1 MSLGAP
7 TLWGMAGRDDVER
20 VRQSTNLVAM
30 FEAVTTVKKSGAS
43 WQAICPFHSE
53 KTPSLSIDPG
63 RGLFHCFGCDEGGD
77 VFTFLQLTEGL
88 EFREALQELADR
100 AGITLAAT
108 PGADRNREKRRR
120 LLDAVEEA
128 GRFYRDFFNQSK
140 EREAAAARDYVR
152 GRGYGREIVEKFGL
166 GFSPPGWDALSRYLH
181 QQGFAERVILE
192 AGLAKRNR
200 EGRLFDHIRGRL
212 IFPIR
217 NVSGALVG
225 FGGRA
230 LGDEQPKYLNTPETP
245 LYKKSE
251 LLYGLDM
258 ARAEISRAGR
268 AVVVEGYTDVIAFH
282 LADYPAAV
290 ATCGTALGKRHLEL
304 LGRFASTIILAF
316 DADAA
321 GERAA
326 VRGEEL
332 RISSNLDLDLRVA
345 MMPAGQDPADLV
357 KEQDG
362 PQLLREHVEQSESM
376 VRFHVRAILNRHD
389 LKDEVSQGRAM
400 SEAAPLI
407 ALRPNSGERDQLA
420 GYVAR
425 HTGMKLGTVRREIER
440 ARRSAR
446 PAESRSASSAPR
458 PAPGPGA
465 ESGPVRGEEIEPAQ
479 EGMIRHLLAGTAP
492 LKQVEMDLF
501 TGQGVEIAALLLE
514 AARKMKLPPGE
525 PVPLAGLGS
534 PGLEEMLRPLALLNK
549 PLEPAEDLLAYLRDK
564 RLKRRKEEL
573 RRLLLEAE
581 RRLDREEVSRISR
594 ELLQL

>member
-1 MSLGAP
+1 
-7 TLWGMAGRDDVER
+7 MAGRDDVER
-20 VRQSTNLVAM
+20 VRQSANLPAM
-30 FEAVTTVKKSGAS
+30 FEAVTTVKRSGAS

-63 RGLFHCFGCDEGGD
+63 RGLFHCFGCGEGGD

-140 EREAAAARDYVR
+140 EKEAAAARDYVR

-166 GFSPPGWDALSRYLH
+166 GFAPPAWDALSRFLH

-304 LGRFASTIILAF
+304 LGRFAPTVILAF

-362 PQLLREHVEQSESM
+362 PQLLRKHVEQSESM

-400 SEAAPLI
+400 GEAAPLI

-425 HTGMKLGTVRREIER
+425 HTGMNLGTVRREIER

-446 PAESRSASSAPR
+446 PVEPRTALSAPR
-458 PAPGPGA
+458 PTPGPNA
-465 ESGPVRGEEIEPAQ
+465 ESGPVREEEIEPAQ

-492 LKQVEMDLF
+492 LEQVELDLF
-501 TGQGVEIAALLLE
+501 TGQGMEVAAQLLE
-514 AARKMKLPPGE
+514 AARKMKLPPGK

-534 PGLEEMLRPLALLNK
+534 PLEEMLRPLALLNK
-549 PLEPAEDLLAYLRDK
+549 PLGPAEDLLAYLRDK
-564 RLKRRKEEL
+564 RLKRRKKEL
-573 RRLLLEAE
+573 RQLLLEAE

>member
-1 MSLGAP
+1 
-7 TLWGMAGRDDVER
+7 MAGRDDVER
-20 VRQSTNLVAM
+20 VRQSANLPAM
-30 FEAVTTVKKSGAS
+30 FEAVTTVKRSGAS

-63 RGLFHCFGCDEGGD
+63 RGLFHCFGCGEGGD

-140 EREAAAARDYVR
+140 EKEAAAARDYVR

-166 GFSPPGWDALSRYLH
+166 GFAPPAWDALSRFLH

-304 LGRFASTIILAF
+304 LGRFAPTVILAF

-362 PQLLREHVEQSESM
+362 PQLLRKHVEQSESM

-400 SEAAPLI
+400 GEAAPLI

-425 HTGMKLGTVRREIER
+425 HTGMNLGTVRREIER

-446 PAESRSASSAPR
+446 PAEPRTALSAPR
-458 PAPGPGA
+458 PALGPSA
-465 ESGPVRGEEIEPAQ
+465 ESGPVREEEIEPAQ

-492 LKQVEMDLF
+492 LEQVELDLF
-501 TGQGVEIAALLLE
+501 TGQGVEVAAQLLE
-514 AARKMKLPPGE
+514 AARKMKLPPGK

-534 PGLEEMLRPLALLNK
+534 PLEERLRPLALLNK
-549 PLEPAEDLLAYLRDK
+549 PLGPAEDLLAYLRDK
-564 RLKRRKEEL
+564 RLKRRKKEL
-573 RRLLLEAE
+573 RQLLLEAE

>member
-1 MSLGAP
+1 
-7 TLWGMAGRDDVER
+7 MAGRDDVER
-20 VRQSTNLVAM
+20 VRQSANLPAM
-30 FEAVTTVKKSGAS
+30 FEAVTTVKRSGAS

-63 RGLFHCFGCDEGGD
+63 RGLFHCFGCGEGGD

-140 EREAAAARDYVR
+140 EKEAAAARDYVQ

-166 GFSPPGWDALSRYLH
+166 GFAPPAWDALSRFLH

-230 LGDEQPKYLNTPETP
+230 LGDEQPKYLNTSETP

-258 ARAEISRAGR
+258 ARAEISRAGQ

-304 LGRFASTIILAF
+304 LGRFAPTVILAF

-362 PQLLREHVEQSESM
+362 PQLLRKHVEQSESM

-400 SEAAPLI
+400 GEAAPLI

-425 HTGMKLGTVRREIER
+425 HTGMNLGTVRREIER

-446 PAESRSASSAPR
+446 PVEPRTASSAPR
-458 PAPGPGA
+458 PTPGPSP
-465 ESGPVRGEEIEPAQ
+465 ESGPLREEEIEPAQ

-492 LKQVEMDLF
+492 LEQVELDLF
-501 TGQGVEIAALLLE
+501 TGQGMEVAAQLLE
-514 AARKMKLPPGE
+514 AARKMKLPPGK

-534 PGLEEMLRPLALLNK
+534 PLEEMLRPLALLNK
-549 PLEPAEDLLAYLRDK
+549 PLGPAEDLLAYLRDK
-564 RLKRRKEEL
+564 RLKRRKKEL
-573 RRLLLEAE
+573 RQLLLEAE

>member
-1 MSLGAP
+1 
-7 TLWGMAGRDDVER
+7 MAGRDDVER
-20 VRQSTNLVAM
+20 VRQSANLPAM
-30 FEAVTTVKKSGAS
+30 FEAVTTVKRSGAS

-63 RGLFHCFGCDEGGD
+63 RGLFHCFGCGEGGD

-140 EREAAAARDYVR
+140 EKEAAAARDYVQ

-166 GFSPPGWDALSRYLH
+166 GFAPPAWDALSRFLH

-230 LGDEQPKYLNTPETP
+230 LGDEQPKYLNTSETP

-258 ARAEISRAGR
+258 ARAEISRAGQ

-304 LGRFASTIILAF
+304 LGRFAPTVILAF

-362 PQLLREHVEQSESM
+362 PQLLRKHVEQSESM

-400 SEAAPLI
+400 GEAAPLI

-425 HTGMKLGTVRREIER
+425 HTGMNLGTVRREIER

-446 PAESRSASSAPR
+446 PVEPRTASSAPR
-458 PAPGPGA
+458 PTPGSSP
-465 ESGPVRGEEIEPAQ
+465 ESGPLREEEIEPAQ

-492 LKQVEMDLF
+492 LEQVELDLF
-501 TGQGVEIAALLLE
+501 TGQGMEVAAQLLE
-514 AARKMKLPPGE
+514 AARKMKLPPGK

-534 PGLEEMLRPLALLNK
+534 PLEEMLRPLALLNK
-549 PLEPAEDLLAYLRDK
+549 PLGPAEDLLAYLRDK
-564 RLKRRKEEL
+564 RLKRRKKEL
-573 RRLLLEAE
+573 RQLLLEAE

>member
-1 MSLGAP
+1 
-7 TLWGMAGRDDVER
+7 MAGRDDVER

>member
-1 MSLGAP
+1 
-7 TLWGMAGRDDVER
+7 MAGRDDVER
-20 VRQSTNLVAM
+20 VRQSANLPAM
-30 FEAVTTVKKSGAS
+30 FEAVTTVKRSGAS

-63 RGLFHCFGCDEGGD
+63 RGLFHCFGCGEGGD

-140 EREAAAARDYVR
+140 EKEAAAARDYVQ

-166 GFSPPGWDALSRYLH
+166 GFAPPAWDALSRFLH

-230 LGDEQPKYLNTPETP
+230 LGEEQPKYLNTPETP

-251 LLYGLDM
+251 LMYGLDM

-304 LGRFASTIILAF
+304 LGRFAPTVILAF

-362 PQLLREHVEQSESM
+362 PQLLRKHVEQSESM

-400 SEAAPLI
+400 GEAAPLI

-425 HTGMKLGTVRREIER
+425 HTGMNLGTVRREIER

-446 PAESRSASSAPR
+446 PVEPRSASSAPR
-458 PAPGPGA
+458 PTPGPSP
-465 ESGPVRGEEIEPAQ
+465 ESGPLREEEIEPAQ

-492 LKQVEMDLF
+492 LEQVELDLF
-501 TGQGVEIAALLLE
+501 TGQGMEVAAQLLE
-514 AARKMKLPPGE
+514 AARKMKLPPGK

-534 PGLEEMLRPLALLNK
+534 PLEEMLRPLALLNK
-549 PLEPAEDLLAYLRDK
+549 PLGPAEDLLAYLRDK
-564 RLKRRKEEL
+564 RLKRRKKEL
-573 RRLLLEAE
+573 RQLLLEAE